1 MKGAVS
7 NIAWAPAQRLDAYAL
22 LRRHGICGLEVA
34 PGLLFFDA
42 ADPLAPTEAEAAPR
56 LAEVAEAGLELVSMQ
71 SLLFGVEGAAL
82 FEGPDALAR
91 LEAGMA
97 RATAFAGRFAIPNM
111 VFGSPRQRVRPDGMD
126 PAAACDAAA
135 AVFARF
141 GDAARAVGTVVAVEF
156 NPPAYGTN
164 FLTDVDAALQFVR
177 QVGHS
182 GVTLQL
188 DIGAMHMND
197 DFDRLGRMILD
208 AGPLVSHVHV
218 SAPHLAPAPGSAAE
232 AARIERA
239 LRAIEYRGWTSIE
252 MRPAG
257 EDLSALDA
265 AVARLV
271 EGAAMAGAPTS

>member
-1 MKGAVS
+1 
-7 NIAWAPAQRLDAYAL
+7 
-22 LRRHGICGLEVA
+22 
-34 PGLLFFDA
+34 
-42 ADPLAPTEAEAAPR
+42 
-56 LAEVAEAGLELVSMQ
+56 
-71 SLLFGVEGAAL
+71 
-82 FEGPDALAR
+82 
-91 LEAGMA
+91 
-97 RATAFAGRFAIPNM
+97 
-111 VFGSPRQRVRPDGMD
+111 
-126 PAAACDAAA
+126 
-135 AVFARF
+135 VFARF